1 MSDSLFLVGF
11 FVNPANKN
19 IRCTT
24 GVKER
29 KVQTDV
35 ESKKKTFFYS
45 WIIVKIFKDLFL
57 FNLKKKTILPN
68 YRFK

>member
-19 IRCTT
+19 IRYST

-35 ESKKKTFFYS
+35 ESKKKRFFT
-45 WIIVKIFKDLFL
+45 V
-57 FNLKKKTILPN
+57 
-68 YRFK
+68 R